1 VGPVRP
7 CPDRSTAPSAPRRCR
22 ALPAGRAD
30 EASVHSS
37 TRNALV
43 ISPEG
48 VSGHTPE
55 SCPTKSSSCTFDV
68 NATLAGKDSSVIPAT
83 ITETNNVQLP
93 ADILKT
99 ARLRTVQAAEMSEG
113 CVEAGPTPPGAP
125 RSWCPTPWS
134 PPRRAVGAGWSP
146 CAPTVRSSTKVVV
159 TGSAKDPVRPAVM
172 AWTGPGHLHRDLR
185 VPGRQEHDPGSGA
198 DQSSTDRALAARRRA
213 TSHDQREGPLPV
225 STQRDFVLPVRCD
238 RTEPPPT
245 LSPYHRD
252 QPGPTGR

>member
-1 VGPVRP
+1 VSDRRILAAKVNAQLIA
-7 CPDRSTAPSAPRRCR
+7 PDERYTVVVDFTGTSGKWVLSNDAATPTLPGTQPWPPSR
-22 ALPAGRAD
+22 
-30 EASVHSS
+30 
-37 TRNALV
+37 
-43 ISPEG
+43 
-48 VSGHTPE
+48 
-55 SCPTKSSSCTFDV
+55 SSCTFDV
-68 NATLAGKDSSVIPAT
+68 NATLVGKDSSVILAK

-113 CVEAGPTPPGAP
+113 CIEAGPTPPGAP

-159 TGSAKDPVRPAVM
+159 TGSAKDTVRPAVM